1 MAENLIIRVIYPL
14 QNGRIILRVDEDWNH
29 DVEAVSVD
37 AGRTTFEFHYNT
49 SRPYFY
55 FKPCVIDQNGF
66 HWAIGNNYLAIVSRL
81 ATRDIYPYFFSNANG
96 SISEPID
103 FYSQLLS
110 FSQRLRIYFPPGYYE
125 NTLKRY
131 PVLYMH
137 DGNNLFIPDEA
148 FFNNEWRVDET
159 MDRLDAMNI
168 IDKVIVVGIYPHD
181 RMYEYTRPGYE
192 GYGRFI
198 TEELKKAVDG
208 DLRTLA
214 VPAHTAVMGSSL
226 GGVVSLYLAWQHPNV
241 FGKAACLSS
250 TFTYRDDLRQRITT
264 EPKRHVQL
272 YLDSGWPEDN
282 YEVTRS
288 MRDLLLERGFVFGKD
303 LLYFAFPEALHS
315 ETYWATRS
323 HIPFQFFFGK
333 TPNFVSA
340 V

>member
-1 MAENLIIRVIYPL
+1 MAEILIIRVIYPL
-14 QNGRIILRVDEDWNH
+14 QNGRIILRVDDDWNRN
-29 DVEAVSVD
+29 VEAASVD
-37 AGRTTFEFHYNT
+37 ASRTTFEFHYNT
-49 SRPYFY
+49 ARPFLH
-55 FKPCVIDQNGF
+55 FKPCLVDQNGF
-66 HWAIGNNYLAIVSRL
+66 HWSKGGNYLAIVDRPAIKSI
-81 ATRDIYPYFFSNANG
+81 DPHFFGNSG
-96 SISEPID
+96 GVISDPID
-103 FYSQLLS
+103 FYSNVLS
-110 FSQRLRIYFPPGYYE
+110 VSHRLRIYHPPGYYE

-137 DGNNLFIPDEA
+137 DGNNLFIPNEA
-148 FFNNEWRVDET
+148 FFNNEWGIDET

-181 RMYEYTRPGYE
+181 RMDEYTKPGYE

-198 TEELKKAVDG
+198 TEELKREVDAH
-208 DLRTLA
+208 LRTLSA
-214 VPAHTAVMGSSL
+214 PAYTAVMGSSL
-226 GGVVSLYLAWQHPNV
+226 GGAASLYLAWQHPEV

-250 TFTYRDDLRQRITT
+250 TFTYRDDLRQRIAA
-264 EPKRHVQL
+264 EPKRNIQI

-288 MRDLLLERGFVFGKD
+288 MRDLLLERGYEFGKD

-333 TPNFVSA
+333 TPSFS
-340 V
+340 